1 MGGGYG
7 AKLRDERHLAKL
19 VQLARTPDEKGF
31 GDRRIRLVT
40 NFLIGIIHL
49 YRPAGGTTPTPP
61 SLLRATRDGPRF
73 STSMETTLHSF
84 WKRNLNGWTSSK
96 EARKIR
102 DDDCLVAQLLR
113 PIVIFK
119 VCTLQVKLC
128 NTIIDFDFEGQ
139 YFNIFGELED
149 WIQIKFLV

>member
-1 MGGGYG
+1 MGGGKGGEVGGGYG

-61 SLLRATRDGPRF
+61 SLLRATRGGPRF

-102 DDDCLVAQLLR
+102 DDDWLG
-113 PIVIFK
+113 
-119 VCTLQVKLC
+119 CTTVEANRHFQSLHFASETL
-128 NTIIDFDFEGQ
+128 
-139 YFNIFGELED
+139 
-149 WIQIKFLV
+149 

>member
-61 SLLRATRDGPRF
+61 SLLVLLEMDLDFPPR
-73 STSMETTLHSF
+73 
-84 WKRNLNGWTSSK
+84 WKRRSIPSGNG
-96 EARKIR
+96 I
-102 DDDCLVAQLLR
+102 
-113 PIVIFK
+113 
-119 VCTLQVKLC
+119 
-128 NTIIDFDFEGQ
+128 
-139 YFNIFGELED
+139 
-149 WIQIKFLV
+149 